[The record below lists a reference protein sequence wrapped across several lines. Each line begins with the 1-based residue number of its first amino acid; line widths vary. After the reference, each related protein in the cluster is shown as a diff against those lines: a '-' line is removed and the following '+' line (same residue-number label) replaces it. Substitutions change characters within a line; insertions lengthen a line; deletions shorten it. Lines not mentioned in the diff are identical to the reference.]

1 MVGRIIALI
10 FQWYTAPVIKV
21 AEAFLTKENML
32 RSYLLGLAMAF
43 LIGIIPLYLGVRI
56 APFLYKQALK
66 FLHSV
71 DLVLTMALKW
81 LAEEEIERGAHYL
94 ERKLQ
99 FIRRK
104 VITGE
109 DSRLT
114 KSKVSDFIKNG
125 RFQYTLIAL
134 LNFVWVPF
142 ISLILT
148 AGSFAF
154 IEEHDL
160 KWGFW
165 VVVLAQFARMTA
177 TAAIC
182 YVYGLLVGYLGPPL
196 LYLVAAYAVVIE
208 VVLEH
213 RKVFL

>member
-10 FQWYTAPVIKV
+10 IQWYAVPVIKV
-21 AEAFLTKENML
+21 AEAFLTKENLL
-32 RSYLLGLAMAF
+32 RSYLLGLVMT
-43 LIGIIPLYLGVRI
+43 LLLGIIPLYVGVRI
-56 APFLYKQALK
+56 APLLYRQALRFLYP
-66 FLHSV
+66 V

-81 LAEEEIERGAHYL
+81 LAEEEIKRGARYL
-94 ERKLQ
+94 EKKLQ
-99 FIRRK
+99 AIRK
-104 VITGE
+104 KATSE
-109 DSRLT
+109 ESSRLT

-125 RFQYTLIAL
+125 KFQYTLIAL
-134 LNFVWVPF
+134 LNFVWIPF
-142 ISLILT
+142 VSFILT

-154 IEEHDL
+154 IKEHDL

-177 TAAIC
+177 VAAIC

-196 LYLVAAYAVVIE
+196 LYLIAAYAVVIE
-208 VVLEH
+208 VVLKH